1 MVDVS
6 SSFLEINYVM
16 TSLLLLKVFCA
27 FAKFLILSNNLLLI
41 KKYFSLYGYFETNL
55 DSTNKFN
62 NIMTSDYV
70 ILSIKLSPE
79 VVNDECIVLCNFCW
93 QT

>member
-16 TSLLLLKVFCA
+16 TPLLLLKVISA
-27 FAKFLILSNNLLLI
+27 FAKLLILSNTLLLI
-41 KKYFSLYGYFETNL
+41 KKYFSLYGFFETNL
-55 DSTNKFN
+55 DSTNRFN

-79 VVNDECIVLCNFCW
+79 VVNDEYIVLCNFCW
-93 QT
+93 RT